1 MQKQGLC
8 GVEETGGAAKGL
20 GSTDKGTDMSQ
31 LNQLYTL
38 PTLLAPIKHSK
49 LGGNQTNTKVREKK
63 GKAWH
68 KGAATISVPEPLSCE
83 DSRPSTHTPNPACC
97 ASHR

>member
-1 MQKQGLC
+1 MISVQKQGLC
-8 GVEETGGAAKGL
+8 GLEETGGAAEGL

-31 LNQLYTL
+31 LNQLAEANTL

-68 KGAATISVPEPLSCE
+68 KCAAAI
-83 DSRPSTHTPNPACC
+83 
-97 ASHR
+97 